1 VPPDGG
7 GWRELRT
14 DHFVLRTDLPSGRAR
29 GLLAEPEAVVD
40 GLHKG
45 LFGERPKELS
55 LAVDVVAFESK
66 RDVDLFLPAKAEA
79 ATSLDARSSRPEK
92 LVLAERA
99 TREHPADARAW
110 LLLATAVTE
119 PARTEAA
126 LRRAVDVDP
135 LNAAARNALARYLL
149 QSGKALDA
157 LPHANEA
164 VRLAP
169 WSPSSIDT
177 LAAVAQALGRCPE
190 ALRLQRRAVE
200 NIRESDRAGQ
210 LKRYL
215 DRLVSLEQSCGAP
228 GAGAS
233 H

>member
-1 VPPDGG
+1 MDSA
-7 GWRELRT
+7 LA
-14 DHFVLRTDLPSGRAR
+14 SGSVIAAWIR
-29 GLLAEPEAVVD
+29 GQ
-40 GLHKG
+40 
-45 LFGERPKELS
+45 
-55 LAVDVVAFESK
+55 
-66 RDVDLFLPAKAEA
+66 RDP
-79 ATSLDARSSRPEK
+79 TEK

-126 LRRAVDVDP
+126 LRRSVDVDP

-157 LPHANEA
+157 LHANEA